1 MVKAIKRGAWW
12 ARAIVSAAVF
22 VAGRAESL
30 AGVL

>member
-12 ARAIVSAAVF
+12 ARVIVSAAVY
-22 VAGRAESL
+22 VLAAPNL